1 MVCDLIDQN
10 WWASGE
16 GVAPAVRELHMSP
29 AVLEATNTL
38 REFMY
43 QHVYL
48 GSVAKTEDPK
58 VELIIDLLYKHF
70 IAHPEQIPADLMAVN
85 RLRDEPLSNAVVDYV
100 AGMTDRFATQ
110 IFQDIY
116 VPRTWG
122 G

>member
-1 MVCDLIDQN
+1 LYFCK
-10 WWASGE
+10 S
-16 GVAPAVRELHMSP
+16 
-29 AVLEATNTL
+29 VLEATNTL

-48 GSVAKTEDPK
+48 GSAAKTEDPK

-85 RLRDEPLSNAVVDYV
+85 RLRAEPLSSAVVDYV